1 MLCGDRLRAAAGSLA
16 CASMLLALTSLTG
29 CASAPRVVTQVRTV
43 EVPVEVMRPV
53 PPEYTDALPY
63 PAPLGD
69 SITVE
74 DLVEQL
80 FDAYDVLDRCNAD
93 RASVKLLGE

>member
-1 MLCGDRLRAAAGSLA
+1 
-16 CASMLLALTSLTG
+16 
-29 CASAPRVVTQVRTV
+29 
-43 EVPVEVMRPV
+43 MRPV
-53 PPEYTDALPY
+53 PSEYTDALPY

-93 RASVKLLGE
+93 RASVKLLDE